1 MSKREE
7 DLLTLIQLQEAARRV
22 MAVVK
27 KHRQK
32 KHEAPEMPMIP
43 SALLTV
49 EEIEHLGEDYNSN
62 AEFVI
67 FNKKTRA
74 ILGTARGFD
83 QAKTKASSIRK
94 QRGLKFD
101 DVSFMTSRR
110 FYGNTSAAPSGGR
123 RIEYAPR
130 YNLSKRGRFRGMWH
144 PDGSY
149 ADLD

>member
-1 MSKREE
+1 MITLREFL
-7 DLLTLIQLQEAARRV
+7 DLC
-22 MAVVK
+22 
-27 KHRQK
+27 
-32 KHEAPEMPMIP
+32 
-43 SALLTV
+43 
-49 EEIEHLGEDYNSN
+49 EDYNPN

-74 ILGTARGFD
+74 VLGTARGFD

-110 FYGNTSAAPSGGR
+110 FYRTTSAAPSGGR

-130 YNLSKRGRFRGMWH
+130 YNPSKRGRFKGFWD
-144 PDGSY
+144 PNGSFH
-149 ADLD
+149 DLD

>member
-1 MSKREE
+1 MITFREFL
-7 DLLTLIQLQEAARRV
+7 DLC
-22 MAVVK
+22 
-27 KHRQK
+27 
-32 KHEAPEMPMIP
+32 
-43 SALLTV
+43 
-49 EEIEHLGEDYNSN
+49 EDYNPN

-74 ILGTARGFD
+74 VLGTARGFD

-110 FYGNTSAAPSGGR
+110 FYGKRTPAASTGR

-130 YNLSKRGRFRGMWH
+130 YNPSKRGRFRGVWH

-149 ADLD
+149 AYLYKQCCCFSCKRILRRFCRVQKKTSEESHPQRSSRPLI